1 MEYTKPVDEDKMN
14 KHMSDILKQ
23 NIDSADASGSDVK
36 EIAHDAPP
44 SGSHPTDMFKGDLM
58 TFTQMLEALQ
68 VAERSI
74 GYERY
79 NEDVMDAPMEQA
91 GYNEEEA
98 LKELSALFTP
108 TLVMQNYEKEIA
120 DKSLGEVESAG
131 VLTERT
137 VIKFDDE
144 ARMAQL
150 IAVAARIIAK
160 QKDTE
165 AWKLYKQASILKKK
179 ADLDL
184 QKQEYDSAK
193 DLAQKY
199 LMQVS
204 TTNPS
209 SVARQA
215 ADELLPQTRH

>member
-1 MEYTKPVDEDKMN
+1 MQFTKPVDEDRMN
-14 KHMSDILKQ
+14 NHMEDLLSQ
-23 NIDSADASGSDVK
+23 SMDSADASGKDL
-36 EIAHDAPP
+36 ENIAHNAPP
-44 SGSHPTDMFKGDLM
+44 TSVASDLFKGDLM
-58 TFTQMLEALQ
+58 TFTQMLESLNT
-68 VAERSI
+68 VERSI

-79 NEDVMDAPMEQA
+79 TEDVMGDTIEPS

-98 LKELSALFTP
+98 LAELNKLFTP

-120 DKSLGEVESAG
+120 DKGLNEIESAG
-131 VLTERT
+131 ALTERT

-165 AWKLYKQASILKKK
+165 AWKLYKQAAVLKKK

-184 QKQEYDSAK
+184 QKQEYSDAK
-193 DLAQKY
+193 ALAQKY
-199 LMQVS
+199 LTNIS
-204 TTNPS
+204 KTNPS

-215 ADELLPQTRH
+215 ADDLLPQTQR

>member
-1 MEYTKPVDEDKMN
+1 MEYTKPIDEDKMN

-23 NIDSADASGSDVK
+23 TIDSADASGSDVK

-68 VAERSI
+68 VAEKSI

-79 NEDVMDAPMEQA
+79 NEDVMDSPMEQT

-131 VLTERT
+131 ALTERT

-184 QKQEYDSAK
+184 QKQEYDDAK
-193 DLAQKY
+193 ALAQKY

>member
-1 MEYTKPVDEDKMN
+1 
-14 KHMSDILKQ
+14 
-23 NIDSADASGSDVK
+23 
-36 EIAHDAPP
+36 
-44 SGSHPTDMFKGDLM
+44 M